1 VEVVLARAIVII
13 EFLEMTRV
21 VEREEEFGLFVL
33 VDVDGSDEVGPLA
46 VDVVETSDIAAALV
60 DQIELV
66 AVAYANLILRL
77 TVGREAVA
85 RIDQGDDDGRFAQLE
100 FPQILETFD
109 GVGVAGGT
117 PGRPCS
123 RMSPLKQQDF
133 LAGGRRHSKVR
144 SSLSGYGV
152 EVSTFG
158 PFESLVFEMLA
169 GESCRFGSAR
179 IHFKTG

>member
-1 VEVVLARAIVII
+1 MVL
-13 EFLEMTRV
+13 T

-100 FPQILETFD
+100 FLSATTSSVRIKTHLVRQQNQSKPKINVSILSNEIVDWDVDVVSITSTSSAITGSLFWLW
-109 GVGVAGGT
+109 VSKT
-117 PGRPCS
+117 
-123 RMSPLKQQDF
+123 
-133 LAGGRRHSKVR
+133 RHLIS
-144 SSLSGYGV
+144 
-152 EVSTFG
+152 
-158 PFESLVFEMLA
+158 
-169 GESCRFGSAR
+169 
-179 IHFKTG
+179 